1 MHQMIYNPLVWYWDK
16 DMAYSDKTI
25 SPSNINYTSKDF
37 SSLKADLIQ
46 YTKAYFPDTY
56 KDFNETSPG
65 MMLIELASY
74 VGDVL
79 SYYIDYNY
87 KESLLTTATE
97 RKNVIRLAEFLGYKT
112 TPVTPSVVRLTVTTD
127 ISAAG
132 GKPDYGTLNSDLF
145 EKTVDNG
152 MQVASS
158 ENSSVIFETL
168 GEIDFNI
175 SGSPDTPLPEII
187 GRDASGIAT
196 DYRLTR
202 YVNAISGE
210 TKTKSFTITSP
221 TKFLELDLGETNV
234 VEILDVRDSS
244 NAKYYE
250 VDYLAQDRILKEIHY
265 SNDPDRVT
273 GYSDPT
279 LPLTGD
285 GSNSEVTVDVSVPYT
300 LEYIKTNKKF
310 VRKVDPQTNNTKLQF
325 GNGLYRFNISGSSS
339 AGLFSTIEQ
348 QGMSVSGVPSTV
360 INAAINNLTTNNSLN
375 LGETPANTIL
385 TVTYRVGG
393 GAVSNVQAGELTS
406 LVSNVNGIT
415 VTNDNPSSGGTDG
428 ETITEIK
435 ENAKSFFA
443 SQLRCV
449 TREDYQARILNLPAK
464 FGNIAKVQVVRLN
477 DISGLKIYTLSYD
490 QRRKLTQTPLLVLNN
505 LRLYLEQFR
514 MINDALDFGFDLNTV
529 DPSAEG
535 YNTSLIF
542 SGYKINF
549 GVFFEAV
556 ADRRFNKTEVKIDVI
571 NCIRDFFV
579 TDKMQFGQAINLNE
593 LRYEILGKEGVIGL
607 PTLKIFQNTG
617 NIGNDFTGTIRNLCS
632 IDAGGNEVGTEIG
645 YGFSYPFE
653 GALKND
659 IIRPSVTPAVFELR
673 EPNNDIYGRVL

>member
-1 MHQMIYNPLVWYWDK
+1 
-16 DMAYSDKTI
+16 MAYTDQKIT
-25 SPSNINYTSKDF
+25 PTNINYTSKDF

-127 ISAAG
+127 ISAID
-132 GKPDYGTLNSDLF
+132 GKPDYGSLGSLANPINS
-145 EKTVDNG
+145 G
-152 MQVASS
+152 IQVAST
-158 ENSSVIFETL
+158 ENSSLVFETL
-168 GEIDFNI
+168 GEIDFTI
-175 SGSPDTPLPEII
+175 SGSPDTPAPEII
-187 GRDASGIAT
+187 ARNNTGIAT
-196 DYRLTR
+196 NYRLTR
-202 YVNAISGE
+202 FVNAVSGE

-234 VEILDVRDSS
+234 VEILNVVDSS
-244 NAKYYE
+244 QGKYFE

-265 SNDPDRVT
+265 TNDPDRAT
-273 GYSDPT
+273 AYDSG
-279 LPLTGD
+279 LTG
-285 GSNSEVTVDVSVPYT
+285 GNQISVDVSIPYT

-310 VRKVDPQTNNTKLQF
+310 VRKVDPNTNNTKLQF
-325 GNGLYRFNISGSSS
+325 GNGLYKFNVSGSSS

-360 INAAINNLTTNNSLN
+360 INSALNNLTTNNSLN
-375 LGETPANTIL
+375 LGETPANTII
-385 TVTYRVGG
+385 TVNYRVGG
-393 GAVSNVQAGELTS
+393 GAQSNAQAGELTS
-406 LVSNVNGIT
+406 LVSSISNIE
-415 VTNDNPSSGGTDG
+415 VTNDEPASGGTDG
-428 ETITEIK
+428 ETIIEIK
-435 ENAKSFFA
+435 ENAKTFFA

-529 DPSAEG
+529 DPSADG
-535 YNTSLIF
+535 YDNTKIF

-556 ADRRFNKTEVKIDVI
+556 ADRRFNKTEVKLDVI
-571 NCIRDFFV
+571 DCIRNFF
-579 TDKMQFGQAINLNE
+579 TIDKMQFGQAINLNE
-593 LRYEILGKEGVIGL
+593 LRYEILGKGGVIGL
-607 PTLKIFQNTG
+607 PTLKIFQELNNTTMPGFSGTERVLASINGDG
-617 NIGNDFTGTIRNLCS
+617 NI
-632 IDAGGNEVGTEIG
+632 AGTEAG
-645 YGFSYPFE
+645 YGFLYSFQ
-653 GALKND
+653 GALQND

-673 EPNNDIYGRVL
+673 EPNNDIYGRVI

>member
-1 MHQMIYNPLVWYWDK
+1 
-16 DMAYSDKTI
+16 MAYTNQKV
-25 SPSNINYTSKDF
+25 SPTNINYTSKDF

-112 TPVTPSVVRLTVTTD
+112 TPITPSVVKLTVTTD
-127 ISAAG
+127 ISAIG
-132 GKPDYGTLNSDLF
+132 GKPDYGSIPSAIRNIDSGL
-145 EKTVDNG
+145 
-152 MQVASS
+152 QVSS
-158 ENSSVIFETL
+158 TEDSSLIFETL
-168 GEIDFNI
+168 GEIDFTI
-175 SGSPDTPLPEII
+175 SGSPDVPSPEII
-187 GRDASGIAT
+187 ARDNTGIAT
-196 DYRLTR
+196 NYRLTR

-234 VEILDVRDSS
+234 VEILNVVDSS
-244 NAKYYE
+244 QAKYFE

-265 SNDPDRVT
+265 TNDSDRAT
-273 GYSDPT
+273 AYDSG
-279 LPLTGD
+279 LTG
-285 GSNSEVTVDVSVPYT
+285 GNQISVDVSIPYT

-310 VRKVDPQTNNTKLQF
+310 VRKVDPNTNNTKLQF
-325 GNGLYRFNISGSSS
+325 GNGLYKFNISGSSS

-360 INAAINNLTTNNSLN
+360 INSAINNLTTNNSLN
-375 LGETPANTIL
+375 LGETPANTII

-393 GAVSNVQAGELTS
+393 GANSNAQAGELTN
-406 LVSNVNGIT
+406 LVSSVSGIS
-415 VTNDNPSSGGTDG
+415 VTNDGPASGGTDG

-435 ENAKSFFA
+435 ENAKTFFA

-464 FGNIAKVQVVRLN
+464 FGNIAKAQVVRLN

-529 DPSAEG
+529 DPSAAE
-535 YNTSLIF
+535 YDNTKIF

-556 ADRRFNKTEVKIDVI
+556 ADRRFNKTEVKLDVI
-571 NCIRDFFV
+571 NCIRDFFII
-579 TDKMQFGQAINLNE
+579 DKMQFGQAINLNE

-607 PTLKIFQNTG
+607 PTLKIFQSTG
-617 NIGNDFTGTIRNLCS
+617 NLGNEFSGTERELCS
-632 IDAGGNEVGTEIG
+632 VDALGESQGTETG
-645 YGFSYPFE
+645 YGFKYPFE
-653 GALKND
+653 NALQND

-673 EPNNDIYGRVL
+673 EPNNDIYGRVI

>member
-1 MHQMIYNPLVWYWDK
+1 MTYNLLVWCWSK
-16 DMAYSDKTI
+16 VMAYTDQKV
-25 SPSNINYTSKDF
+25 SPTNINYTSKDF

-112 TPVTPSVVRLTVTTD
+112 TPITPSIVKLTVTQEVD
-127 ISAAG
+127 AVG
-132 GKPDYGTLNSDLF
+132 GLPDYGSIPTTARTIDSGL
-145 EKTVDNG
+145 
-152 MQVASS
+152 QVSS
-158 ENSSVIFETL
+158 TEDSSLIFETL
-168 GEIDFNI
+168 GEIDFTI
-175 SGSPDTPLPEII
+175 SGSPDTPAPEII
-187 GRDASGIAT
+187 GRDDTGIANR
-196 DYRLTR
+196 YRLTR
-202 YVNAISGE
+202 HVNAVSGE
-210 TKTKSFTITSP
+210 TKTKSFTITNP

-234 VEILDVRDSS
+234 VEILNVVDSS
-244 NAKYYE
+244 QAKYFE

-265 SNDPDRVT
+265 SNDPNRVT

-279 LPLTGD
+279 QPLSG
-285 GSNSEVTVDVSVPYT
+285 GNQMSVDVSIPYT

-310 VRKVDPQTNNTKLQF
+310 VRKVDPVTNNTKLQF

-360 INAAINNLTTNNSLN
+360 INSAINNLTTNNSLN
-375 LGETPANTIL
+375 LGETPANTII

-393 GAVSNVQAGELTS
+393 GANSNAQAGELTN
-406 LVSNVNGIT
+406 LVSSVSGIS
-415 VTNDNPSSGGTDG
+415 VTNTEPASGGTDG

-435 ENAKSFFA
+435 ENAKTFFA

-464 FGNIAKVQVVRLN
+464 FGNIAKAQVVRLN

-529 DPSAEG
+529 DPSDAE
-535 YNTSLIF
+535 YDNTKIF

-556 ADRRFNKTEVKIDVI
+556 ADRRFNKTEVKLDVI
-571 NCIRDFFV
+571 SCIRDFFV
-579 TDKMQFGQAINLNE
+579 IDKMQFGQAINLNE

-607 PTLKIFQNTG
+607 PTLKIFQSTANLG
-617 NIGNDFTGTIRNLCS
+617 NEFSGTERVLCS
-632 IDAGGNEVGTEIG
+632 FDAEGISQGTETG
-645 YGFSYPFE
+645 YGFKYSFE
-653 GALKND
+653 GALQND

-673 EPNNDIYGRVL
+673 EPNNDIYGRVI

>member
-1 MHQMIYNPLVWYWDK
+1 
-16 DMAYSDKTI
+16 MAYTDQKV
-25 SPSNINYTSKDF
+25 SPTNINYTNKDF

-112 TPVTPSVVRLTVTTD
+112 TPVTPAVVKLTVTTEVD
-127 ISAAG
+127 AVG
-132 GKPDYGTLNSDLF
+132 GKPDYGTLSSDLL
-145 EKTVDNG
+145 EKTVDSG
-152 MQVASS
+152 LKVSS
-158 ENSSVIFETL
+158 TENSSLVFETL

-175 SGSPDTPLPEII
+175 SGSPDTPGPEII
-187 GRDASGIAT
+187 ARDNSGIAT
-196 DYRLTR
+196 KYRLTR
-202 YVNAISGE
+202 FVNAMSGE
-210 TKTKSFTITSP
+210 TKTKSFTITNP

-234 VEILDVRDSS
+234 VEILDVKDSS
-244 NAKYYE
+244 NAKYFE

-273 GYSDPT
+273 AYDQ
-279 LPLTGD
+279 
-285 GSNSEVTVDVSVPYT
+285 GSIGLGETISIDVSVPYT

-310 VRKVDPQTNNTKLQF
+310 VRKVDPITNNTKLQF

-375 LGETPANTIL
+375 LGETPANTII

-393 GAVSNVQAGELTS
+393 GAESNVQTGELS
-406 LVSNVNGIT
+406 NLVSNVNGIS
-415 VTNDNPSSGGTDG
+415 VINNEPASGGTDG
-428 ETITEIK
+428 ETVIEIK
-435 ENAKSFFA
+435 ENAKAFFA

-464 FGNIAKVQVVRLN
+464 FGNIAKVHVVRLN

-490 QRRKLTQTPLLVLNN
+490 QRRKLTQTPLLALNN

-514 MINDALDFGFDLNTV
+514 MINDALDFGFDLNSV
-529 DPSAEG
+529 DPSDSG
-535 YNTSLIF
+535 YDNSLIF

-556 ADRRFNKTEVKIDVI
+556 ADRRFNKTEVKLDVI
-571 NCIRDFFV
+571 ECIREFFLI
-579 TDKMQFGQAINLNE
+579 DKMQFGQAINLNE

-607 PTLKIFQNTG
+607 PTLKIFQSTG
-617 NIGNDFTGTIRNLCS
+617 NIGNDFGGTERVLAS
-632 IDAGGNEVGTEIG
+632 IDSVGTSVGTETG
-645 YGFSYPFE
+645 YGFSYSFE
-653 GALKND
+653 TALQND
-659 IIRPSVTPAVFELR
+659 IIRPSITPAVFELR

>member
-1 MHQMIYNPLVWYWDK
+1 MIYNLLVWYWDK
-16 DMAYSDKTI
+16 DMAYTDQKV
-25 SPSNINYTSKDF
+25 SPTNINYTSKDF

-56 KDFNETSPG
+56 RDFNETSPG

-112 TPVTPSVVRLTVTTD
+112 TPITPSVVKLTVTTD
-127 ISAAG
+127 VAA
-132 GKPDYGTLNSDLF
+132 
-145 EKTVDNG
+145 VNG
-152 MQVASS
+152 MPDFNSIPASTRTIDSGLQVSS
-158 ENSSVIFETL
+158 TENSSLVFETL
-168 GEIDFNI
+168 GEIDFTI
-175 SGSPDTPLPEII
+175 SGSPDTPSPEII
-187 GRDASGIAT
+187 SRDDTGIASQ
-196 DYRLTR
+196 YRLTR
-202 YVNAISGE
+202 FVNAVSGE

-221 TKFLELDLGETNV
+221 TKFLELNLGETNV
-234 VEILDVRDSS
+234 VEILDVKDSS
-244 NAKYYE
+244 NAKYFE

-265 SNDPDRVT
+265 SDDPDRQT
-273 GYSDPT
+273 AYQQ
-279 LPLTGD
+279 
-285 GSNSEVTVDVSVPYT
+285 GSVGLGEQVSVDVSIPYT

-310 VRKVDPQTNNTKLQF
+310 VRKVDPITNNTKLQF

-360 INAAINNLTTNNSLN
+360 INSAINNLTTNNSLN
-375 LGETPANTIL
+375 LGETPANTII

-393 GAVSNVQAGELTS
+393 GANTNVQAGELTN
-406 LVSNVNGIT
+406 LVTAISGISVN
-415 VTNDNPSSGGTDG
+415 NSEPASGGTDG

-435 ENAKSFFA
+435 ENAKTFFA

-464 FGNIAKVQVVRLN
+464 FGNIAKTYVARLN

-529 DPSAEG
+529 DPSASG
-535 YNTSLIF
+535 YDTSLIF

-556 ADRRFNKTEVKIDVI
+556 ADRRFNKTEVKLEIID
-571 NCIRDFFV
+571 CIRQFFII
-579 TDKMQFGQAINLNE
+579 DKMQFGQAINLNE
-593 LRYEILGKEGVIGL
+593 LRYEILGKDGVIGL
-607 PTLKIFQNTG
+607 PTLKIFQSTG
-617 NIGNDFTGTIRNLCS
+617 NLGGEFSGTERNLCS
-632 IDAGGNEVGTEIG
+632 VDAAGNSVGTETG

-653 GALKND
+653 GALEND

>member
-1 MHQMIYNPLVWYWDK
+1 
-16 DMAYSDKTI
+16 MAYTDQKVT
-25 SPSNINYTSKDF
+25 PTNINYTSKDF

-112 TPVTPSVVRLTVTTD
+112 TPVTPSVAKLTVTTD
-127 ISAAG
+127 INAID
-132 GKPDYGTLNSDLF
+132 GKPDYGSLGSLANPIDSGL
-145 EKTVDNG
+145 
-152 MQVASS
+152 QVSS
-158 ENSSVIFETL
+158 TEDSSLVFETL
-168 GEIDFNI
+168 GEIDFTI
-175 SGSPDTPLPEII
+175 SGSPDTPAPEII
-187 GRDASGIAT
+187 ARNNTGIAT
-196 DYRLTR
+196 NYRLTR
-202 YVNAISGE
+202 FVNAVSGE

-234 VEILDVRDSS
+234 VEILNVVDSS
-244 NAKYYE
+244 QGKYFE

-265 SNDPDRVT
+265 TNDPDRAT
-273 GYSDPT
+273 AYDSG
-279 LPLTGD
+279 LTG
-285 GSNSEVTVDVSVPYT
+285 GNQISVDVSIPYT

-310 VRKVDPQTNNTKLQF
+310 VRKVDPNTNNTKLQF
-325 GNGLYRFNISGSSS
+325 GNGLYKFNISGSSS

-348 QGMSVSGVPSTV
+348 QGMNVAGVPSNV
-360 INAAINNLTTNNSLN
+360 INSALNNLTTNNSLN
-375 LGETPANTIL
+375 LGETPANTII
-385 TVTYRVGG
+385 TVTYRLGG
-393 GAVSNVQAGELTS
+393 GATTNAQAGELTN
-406 LVSNVNGIT
+406 LVTSVSGIS
-415 VTNDNPSSGGTDG
+415 VTNGEPASGGTDG

-435 ENAKSFFA
+435 ENAKTFFA

-449 TREDYQARILNLPAK
+449 TREDYVARIMNLPAK
-464 FGNIAKVQVVRLN
+464 FGNIAKAQVVRLN

-490 QRRKLTQTPLLVLNN
+490 QRRNLTQTPLLVLNN

-529 DPSAEG
+529 DPSADG
-535 YNTSLIF
+535 YDTTKIF

-556 ADRRFNKTEVKIDVI
+556 ADRRFNKTEVKLEVID
-571 NCIRDFFV
+571 CIREFF
-579 TDKMQFGQAINLNE
+579 TIDKMQFGQAINLNE
-593 LRYEILGKEGVIGL
+593 LRYEILGKDGIIGL
-607 PTLKIFQNTG
+607 PTLKIFQSTG
-617 NIGNDFTGTIRNLCS
+617 NLGNEFSGTERVLCS
-632 IDAGGNEVGTEIG
+632 VDALGNSQGTETG

-653 GALKND
+653 GALQND

-673 EPNNDIYGRVL
+673 EPNNDIYGRVI

>member
-1 MHQMIYNPLVWYWDK
+1 
-16 DMAYSDKTI
+16 MAYTNQKV
-25 SPSNINYTSKDF
+25 SPTNINYTSKDF

-112 TPVTPSVVRLTVTTD
+112 TPITPSVVKLTVTTD
-127 ISAAG
+127 ISAVS
-132 GKPDYGTLNSDLF
+132 GKPDYGSLGSLANPIDSGL
-145 EKTVDNG
+145 
-152 MQVASS
+152 QVSS
-158 ENSSVIFETL
+158 TENSSLVFETL
-168 GEIDFNI
+168 GEIDFSI
-175 SGSPDTPLPEII
+175 SGSPDTPAPEII
-187 GRDASGIAT
+187 ARDNTGIAT
-196 DYRLTR
+196 NYRLTR
-202 YVNAISGE
+202 FVNAVSGE

-244 NAKYYE
+244 NAKYFE

-265 SNDPDRVT
+265 TNDPDRAT
-273 GYSDPT
+273 AYDSG
-279 LPLTGD
+279 LTG
-285 GSNSEVTVDVSVPYT
+285 GNQISVDVSIPYT

-310 VRKVDPQTNNTKLQF
+310 VRKVDPNTNNTKLQF
-325 GNGLYRFNISGSSS
+325 GNGLYKFNISGSSS

-360 INAAINNLTTNNSLN
+360 INSAINNLTTNNSLN
-375 LGETPANTIL
+375 LGETPANTII

-393 GAVSNVQAGELTS
+393 GAQSNAQAGELTN
-406 LVSNVNGIT
+406 LVSSVSGIS
-415 VTNDNPSSGGTDG
+415 VTNGEPASGGTDG

-464 FGNIAKVQVVRLN
+464 FGNIAKAQVVRLN

-529 DPSAEG
+529 DPSAAE
-535 YNTSLIF
+535 YDNTKIF

-571 NCIRDFFV
+571 DCIREFF
-579 TDKMQFGQAINLNE
+579 TIDKMQFGQAINLNE

-607 PTLKIFQNTG
+607 PTLKIFQRTG
-617 NIGNDFTGTIRNLCS
+617 NLGNEFSGTERELCS
-632 IDAGGNEVGTEIG
+632 VDALGESQGTETG
-645 YGFSYPFE
+645 YGFKYSFE
-653 GALKND
+653 SALQND

-673 EPNNDIYGRVL
+673 EPNNDIYGRVI